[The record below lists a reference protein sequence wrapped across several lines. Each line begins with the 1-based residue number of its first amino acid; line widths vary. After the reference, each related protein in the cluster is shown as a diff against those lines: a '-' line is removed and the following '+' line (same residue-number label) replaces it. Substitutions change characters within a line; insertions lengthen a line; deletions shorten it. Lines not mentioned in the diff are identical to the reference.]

1 VVDVEF
7 LIGVD
12 IGTLGSKGVI
22 IDSEGRVLAQHFVEH
37 GINIPRPGWAEQNP
51 EDYWNEF
58 KVIVRNLLIKSNV
71 SPDKIAGIG
80 ISSLSPD
87 ACPVDK
93 EGKPVRS
100 ALIYM
105 DRRAVE
111 ECDLVRGEFGEE
123 EILKITGNAIDP
135 YFSGYKMLWI
145 MRNEPEIY
153 RKTWK
158 FLNAC
163 KYVVLKLTGV
173 PSVDLSNAVL
183 AAPFF
188 NFLKRKWSDDVISRL
203 GFDAE
208 KLPEVFDLGK
218 VIGEI
223 TRSTASETGLIAG
236 TPIVSCAPDAMMS
249 FYSVGA
255 TEVGDSVF
263 MIGTTG
269 CWGVI
274 TPKPVFD
281 PRLING
287 YYVGEDSKYISVAG
301 MATTGALV
309 RWFRDEFGILE
320 RDVERLA
327 GVSAYSLLD
336 REAEKVPPGSDG
348 LIVLPYFM
356 GERTPIWDPRARGVI
371 FGLTLYHTRAHIFRA
386 ILESAGYALRQHVE
400 IVRELGIDIRRLI
413 AVNGGA
419 KSRLW
424 RQIISDITGLPQ
436 QYVPEAPGAPYGDA
450 FLAGVATGIFKNPT
464 QIRDYVKIAEETRP
478 NKENAA
484 IYEKLYKIYLTL
496 YPALKNQMHNL

>member
-1 VVDVEF
+1 MV
-7 LIGVD
+7 
-12 IGTLGSKGVI
+12 
-22 IDSEGRVLAQHFVEH
+22 
-37 GINIPRPGWAEQNP
+37 
-51 EDYWNEF
+51 
-58 KVIVRNLLIKSNV
+58 
-71 SPDKIAGIG
+71 
-80 ISSLSPD
+80 
-87 ACPVDK
+87 
-93 EGKPVRS
+93 
-100 ALIYM
+100 
-105 DRRAVE
+105 
-111 ECDLVRGEFGEE
+111 
-123 EILKITGNAIDP
+123 
-135 YFSGYKMLWI
+135 
-145 MRNEPEIY
+145 
-153 RKTWK
+153 
-158 FLNAC
+158 
-163 KYVVLKLTGV
+163 
-173 PSVDLSNAVL
+173 
-183 AAPFF
+183 
-188 NFLKRKWSDDVISRL
+188 
-203 GFDAE
+203 
-208 KLPEVFDLGK
+208 
-218 VIGEI
+218 
-223 TRSTASETGLIAG
+223 
-236 TPIVSCAPDAMMS
+236 
-249 FYSVGA
+249 
-255 TEVGDSVF
+255 
-263 MIGTTG
+263 
-269 CWGVI
+269 
-274 TPKPVFD
+274 
-281 PRLING
+281 
-287 YYVGEDSKYISVAG
+287 
-301 MATTGALV
+301 TTGALV

-419 KSRLW
+419 KSKLW

>member
-51 EDYWNEF
+51 EDYWNDF
-58 KVIVRNLLIKSNV
+58 VTIVKTLLLKSNV
-71 SPDKIAGIG
+71 TPSRIAAVGVSGLVPDVIPID
-80 ISSLSPD
+80 PY
-87 ACPVDK
+87 
-93 EGKPVRS
+93 GKPLRDCI
-100 ALIYM
+100 IYM

-111 ECDLVRGEFGEE
+111 EAEIVRE
-123 EILKITGNAIDP
+123 KIGAEKVCKISGNAIDP
-135 YFSGYKMLWI
+135 YFAGYKCLWL
-145 MRNEPEIY
+145 MRHESEIY
-153 RKTWK
+153 EKTWK
-158 FLNAC
+158 ILDGS
-163 KYVVLKLTGV
+163 KYVVFKLTHET
-173 PSVDLSNAVL
+173 VL
-183 AAPFF
+183 DYSTGPLFAPFF
-188 NFLKRKWSDDVISRL
+188 NLRDKRWDDEILNEL
-203 GFDAE
+203 GFDAC
-208 KLPEVFDLGK
+208 KLPTICSPSDIVGEV
-218 VIGEI
+218 
-223 TRSTASETGLIAG
+223 TSSASEQTGIAKGTPVIAGGPDYQFSALSVGLVEPGDGMLMYGTTGLIAFVTG
-236 TPIVSCAPDAMMS
+236 KPIYEPRLVNSNYVVPDTYMS
-249 FYSVGA
+249 FG
-255 TEVGDSVF
+255 
-263 MIGTTG
+263 
-269 CWGVI
+269 
-274 TPKPVFD
+274 
-281 PRLING
+281 
-287 YYVGEDSKYISVAG
+287 G